1 MECGVVWQGSP
12 RGACW
17 PSCQRHGSGDWACTR
32 LQALGSVDTGSDVN
46 QSSET
51 GNGNK
56 QKGNSPAEV
65 RELIASVDGKAG
77 AQLLQR

>member
-1 MECGVVWQGSP
+1 MEAVTGHAWGCKLW
-12 RGACW
+12 GAL
-17 PSCQRHGSGDWACTR
+17 T
-32 LQALGSVDTGSDVN
+32 LALMSTKAR
-46 QSSET
+46 ET
-51 GNGNK
+51 ENGNK